1 MDTAETFRMTR
12 WVPCTIEDTENPM
25 SHAKKVSPPPSV
37 ICEGSYCPIR
47 AIKEALDQRKLY
59 TRKEIAAAAQ
69 DKKVEITD
77 MPGSDAS
84 AGTAGI
90 VVECGMGVDDI
101 LTQEVDEVRSQFQKP
116 RFLNDNSGGILFMRV
131 QTQGQ

>member
-1 MDTAETFRMTR
+1 MDDERFQ
-12 WVPCTIEDTENPM
+12 M
-25 SHAKKVSPPPSV
+25 SRAAYCKIVDIQIPTSQEKNPPPPV
-37 ICEGSYCPIR
+37 ICKGPDCPIR

-59 TRKEIAAAAQ
+59 TRNEIEAAAK

-84 AGTAGI
+84 AGVAGI
-90 VVECGMGVDDI
+90 VVECGMGVNDI
-101 LTQEVDEVRSQFQKP
+101 LTQEADEIRSQFQEP
-116 RFLNDNSGGILFMRV
+116 RFLNENSGGILFMRV